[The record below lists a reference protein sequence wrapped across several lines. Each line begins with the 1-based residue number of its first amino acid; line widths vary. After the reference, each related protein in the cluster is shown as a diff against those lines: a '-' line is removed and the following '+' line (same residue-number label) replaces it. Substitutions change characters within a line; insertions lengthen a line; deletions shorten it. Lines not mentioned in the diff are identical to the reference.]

1 MSQKMSQVLLAN
13 EAWLICSWLINNLI
27 KKYPCNK
34 HSFDFKYDKDKKWS
48 QYDPMNQSI
57 SQQVK
62 RLTGPEKFK
71 KNVPSILDP
80 RVSQV
85 NCEIFSQT
93 LASQGWTIVG
103 HYFAG
108 FWEVTTKN
116 HLYLRLVHVL
126 LSRFYLFYPHKI
138 WIKSG

>member
-1 MSQKMSQVLLAN
+1 
-13 EAWLICSWLINNLI
+13 
-27 KKYPCNK
+27 
-34 HSFDFKYDKDKKWS
+34 
-48 QYDPMNQSI
+48 MNQSI

-62 RLTGPEKFK
+62 RLTGPEKLK

-93 LASQGWTIVG
+93 LALQGWTIVG

-108 FWEVTTKN
+108 F
-116 HLYLRLVHVL
+116 
-126 LSRFYLFYPHKI
+126 
-138 WIKSG
+138 

>member
-1 MSQKMSQVLLAN
+1 MTLPLN
-13 EAWLICSWLINNLI
+13 YLRWLINDLI
-27 KKYPCNK
+27 KEGLCNK
-34 HSFDFKYDKDKKWS
+34 HSVDISMTKIKFLKMTEIWPYES
-48 QYDPMNQSI
+48 INQSA
-57 SQQVK
+57 SQKVNWT
-62 RLTGPEKFK
+62 REIK

-93 LASQGWTIVG
+93 LALQGWTIVG

-126 LSRFYLFYPHKI
+126 LSGFYHDFIL
-138 WIKSG
+138 IKFGQVGF